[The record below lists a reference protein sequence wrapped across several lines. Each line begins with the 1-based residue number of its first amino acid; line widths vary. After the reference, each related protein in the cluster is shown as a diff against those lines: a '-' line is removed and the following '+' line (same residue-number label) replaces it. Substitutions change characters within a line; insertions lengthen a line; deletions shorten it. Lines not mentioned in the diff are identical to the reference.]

1 MNGFGKK
8 SLGIAALAALALS
21 GAAFADHKDGH
32 DRGNGQGPQSSIDVE
47 NLCDLL
53 VPGEDGVAN
62 PTLRVTTTITDTS
75 DDNNVLPA
83 EATMKRVGGLQFVQ
97 SPTPPKKK
105 EWKPVGAID
114 DTLDLVVDID
124 LCEEMPLEDGAA
136 ALNASVQVW
145 VGDRNFM
152 SRCDDPFLDGDDLD
166 GDGADDVDQSR
177 IDLDEYDPRPSCP

>member
-1 MNGFGKK
+1 MNGFGKHTL
-8 SLGIAALAALALS
+8 SITALAALAVC
-21 GAAFADHKDGH
+21 GPAVAGHKDGH
-32 DRGNGQGPQSSIDVE
+32 ETGNGPGPKLSIDVE

-53 VPGEDGVAN
+53 LPGEDGVAT

-83 EATMKRVGGLQFVQ
+83 EAITKRIEGLQFVQ

-105 EWKPVGAID
+105 ELKPVGAAD
-114 DTLDLVVDID
+114 NTLDRVVDID
-124 LCEEMPLEDGAA
+124 LCEEMPLVDGAA

-166 GDGADDVDQSR
+166 GDGTDDVDQSR
-177 IDLDEYDPRPSCP
+177 IDLDDYDPRPSCP